1 MFTFWHMCIHPH
13 PPNSNQTVL
22 WKTIQH
28 FQWSMSRTKMTRT
41 MKMIVKLEPCY
52 PLVVHDQ
59 IGKVSEIKYL
69 LRIQISLSNLVVMI
83 FSLSYDYQVNVIF
96 QVANPFECMEGE
108 NQMRTQQPNF
118 QRWWMTIVI
127 SQIDVMLYM

>member
-1 MFTFWHMCIHPH
+1 
-13 PPNSNQTVL
+13 
-22 WKTIQH
+22 
-28 FQWSMSRTKMTRT
+28 MTRT

-59 IGKVSEIKYL
+59 FEKVSEMKYL
-69 LRIQISLSNLVVMI
+69 LKKSDTVIMI
-83 FSLSYDYQVNVIF
+83 FSLSYDYLINVVF

-118 QRWWMTIVI
+118 QR
-127 SQIDVMLYM
+127 